1 MTKFLPTTTHY
12 TLKDKIIFLLLAAGV
27 VCFGFVLP
35 DSLSDHDKI
44 VHFSAHFGM
53 SFLLASC
60 FYALATIKLH
70 VSKKI
75 SYSILISGTL
85 VIGIIYKY
93 WEIASQGILNNLSF
107 NTLNGVLTSMYQN
120 MSGLLAAILVIEYF
134 FDRNLIKKQA
144 PIFTITRQRK
154 PTTTFIHESIFSG
167 KKMPAASQ
175 N

>member
-35 DSLSDHDKI
+35 DSLSDHNKI

-60 FYALATIKLH
+60 FYALSTIKLH

-75 SYSILISGTL
+75 SYIILIAGTL

-93 WEIASQGILNNLSF
+93 WEIASQGMMSNLSF

-120 MSGLLAAILVIEYF
+120 LSGLLAAILVIEYF
-134 FDRNLIKKQA
+134 FDRNLVKQHI
-144 PIFTITRQRK
+144 PNFTITAKRK
-154 PTTTFIHESIFSG
+154 PTTTFIHDSIFST